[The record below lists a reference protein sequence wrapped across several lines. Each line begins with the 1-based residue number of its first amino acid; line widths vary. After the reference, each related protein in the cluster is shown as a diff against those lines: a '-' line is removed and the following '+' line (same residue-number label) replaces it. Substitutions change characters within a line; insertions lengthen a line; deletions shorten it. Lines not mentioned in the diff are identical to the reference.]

1 MIPFSSTPYLCCSC
15 KSMHFRVSSGHFLLL
30 CRFWRLLS
38 PSVKSNNFLV
48 YQSLSCR
55 QYACNCLCL
64 EILCILLRLLLFH
77 LLFLVL
83 FHFLFPVL
91 IHLLFLLLFLVLIHL
106 LFLVLFLVLIHL
118 LFLVLFHLLSL
129 LLFLVLIHLLIL
141 VLFLLLFLVLDLFLG
156 LLFFVLL
163 RYLFLRFLL
172 YFFLRFLVL
181 RFVFQHQRIRHSTPS
196 LVSTNCRFVP
206 LSGTSS
212 FVLWK
217 IACSLLEAPF
227 SVHLHIL
234 RRPT

>member
-38 PSVKSNNFLV
+38 PSVKSNNFLI

-106 LFLVLFLVLIHL
+106 L
-118 LFLVLFHLLSL
+118 SL

-156 LLFFVLL
+156 LLFFV
-163 RYLFLRFLL
+163 
-172 YFFLRFLVL
+172 FLRFLVL

-206 LSGTSS
+206 LSSTSS
-212 FVLWK
+212 YLKWKFV
-217 IACSLLEAPF
+217 CSLLEAPF
-227 SVHLHIL
+227 SVRPRIL

>member
-106 LFLVLFLVLIHL
+106 LFL
-118 LFLVLFHLLSL
+118 

-156 LLFFVLL
+156 LL
-163 RYLFLRFLL
+163 
-172 YFFLRFLVL
+172 FFLRFLVL

>member
-83 FHFLFPVL
+83 FHFLF
-91 IHLLFLLLFLVLIHL
+91 LL
-106 LFLVLFLVLIHL
+106 LFLVLIHL

-129 LLFLVLIHLLIL
+129 LLFLVLIHLSIL
-141 VLFLLLFLVLDLFLG
+141 VLFLLLFLVLDIFLG
-156 LLFFVLL
+156 LRFFVLP

-196 LVSTNCRFVP
+196 LVSTSCRFVP

-212 FVLWK
+212 CLLWK
-217 IACSLLEAPF
+217 FACSLLEAPF
-227 SVHLHIL
+227 SVRPRIL

>member
-91 IHLLFLLLFLVLIHL
+91 IHLLFLLLFLVLDI
-106 LFLVLFLVLIHL
+106 
-118 LFLVLFHLLSL
+118 
-129 LLFLVLIHLLIL
+129 
-141 VLFLLLFLVLDLFLG
+141 FLG
-156 LLFFVLL
+156 LLFFVLH

-181 RFVFQHQRIRHSTPS
+181 RFVFHHQRIRHSTPG
-196 LVSTNCRFVP
+196 LVSTNCLFVP
-206 LSGTSS
+206 LSSTSS
-212 FVLWK
+212 CLLWK
-217 IACSLLEAPF
+217 IVCSLLEAPF
-227 SVHLHIL
+227 SVRLHIL

>member
-77 LLFLVL
+77 LLFL
-83 FHFLFPVL
+83 
-91 IHLLFLLLFLVLIHL
+91 LLFLVLIHL
-106 LFLVLFLVLIHL
+106 LFLLLFLVLIHL

-129 LLFLVLIHLLIL
+129 LLFLVLIHLLI
-141 VLFLLLFLVLDLFLG
+141 
-156 LLFFVLL
+156 
-163 RYLFLRFLL
+163 
-172 YFFLRFLVL
+172 
-181 RFVFQHQRIRHSTPS
+181 P
-196 LVSTNCRFVP
+196 
-206 LSGTSS
+206 
-212 FVLWK
+212 
-217 IACSLLEAPF
+217 
-227 SVHLHIL
+227 
-234 RRPT
+234 

>member
-15 KSMHFRVSSGHFLLL
+15 KSMHFRVSSVTFSIIVS
-30 CRFWRLLS
+30 FWRLLS
-38 PSVKSNNFLV
+38 PSVKSNNFLI

-64 EILCILLRLLLFH
+64 EFLCILLRLLLFH

-91 IHLLFLLLFLVLIHL
+91 IHLVFLLLFLVLIQLLFLLLFLVLIHL
-106 LFLVLFLVLIHL
+106 LFLVLDI
-118 LFLVLFHLLSL
+118 
-129 LLFLVLIHLLIL
+129 
-141 VLFLLLFLVLDLFLG
+141 FLG
-156 LLFFVLL
+156 LRFFVLL

-196 LVSTNCRFVP
+196 LVSTSCRFVP
-206 LSGTSS
+206 LSGTG
-212 FVLWK
+212 
-217 IACSLLEAPF
+217 
-227 SVHLHIL
+227 
-234 RRPT
+234 

>member
-15 KSMHFRVSSGHFLLL
+15 KSMHFRVSSVTFLLL

-106 LFLVLFLVLIHL
+106 LILVLFLLLFLVLIHL
-118 LFLVLFHLLSL
+118 LFLVLD
-129 LLFLVLIHLLIL
+129 I
-141 VLFLLLFLVLDLFLG
+141 FLG
-156 LLFFVLL
+156 LLLFFVLL

-206 LSGTSS
+206 LSSTSS
-212 FVLWK
+212 YLKWKFV
-217 IACSLLEAPF
+217 CSLLEAPF

>member
-38 PSVKSNNFLV
+38 PSVKSNNFLI

-64 EILCILLRLLLFH
+64 EFLCILLRLLLFH
-77 LLFLVL
+77 LL

-91 IHLLFLLLFLVLIHL
+91 IHLLFLF
-106 LFLVLFLVLIHL
+106 
-118 LFLVLFHLLSL
+118 
-129 LLFLVLIHLLIL
+129 LFLVLIHLLIL
-141 VLFLLLFLVLDLFLG
+141 VLFLLLFLVLDIFLG

-181 RFVFQHQRIRHSTPS
+181 RFVFHHQRIRHSTPS
-196 LVSTNCRFVP
+196 LVSTNCLFVP
-206 LSGTSS
+206 LSSTSS
-212 FVLWK
+212 CLLWK
-217 IACSLLEAPF
+217 IVCSLLEAPF
-227 SVHLHIL
+227 SVRLHIL

>member
-38 PSVKSNNFLV
+38 PSVKSNNFLI

-64 EILCILLRLLLFH
+64 EFLCILLRL

-106 LFLVLFLVLIHL
+106 LFLLLFLVLIHL
-118 LFLVLFHLLSL
+118 LF
-129 LLFLVLIHLLIL
+129 L

-156 LLFFVLL
+156 LLFFCSSSLSFSEISVVFFFFGFLYCDLFFSINAFATVLPVSFPPTAGL
-163 RYLFLRFLL
+163 SLCQAPVALCYGKLHAVFLKLHSRFI
-172 YFFLRFLVL
+172 Y
-181 RFVFQHQRIRHSTPS
+181 IS
-196 LVSTNCRFVP
+196 
-206 LSGTSS
+206 
-212 FVLWK
+212 
-217 IACSLLEAPF
+217 
-227 SVHLHIL
+227 
-234 RRPT
+234 

>member
-83 FHFLFPVL
+83 FH
-91 IHLLFLLLFLVLIHL
+91 
-106 LFLVLFLVLIHL
+106 
-118 LFLVLFHLLSL
+118 LLSL

-141 VLFLLLFLVLDLFLG
+141 VLFLLLFLVLFLFLG

-196 LVSTNCRFVP
+196 LVSTNCRFV
-206 LSGTSS
+206 
-212 FVLWK
+212 
-217 IACSLLEAPF
+217 
-227 SVHLHIL
+227 
-234 RRPT
+234 

>member
-83 FHFLFPVL
+83 FHFLFPALIHLLFLVLFHFLFPVL
-91 IHLLFLLLFLVLIHL
+91 IHLLFLL
-106 LFLVLFLVLIHL
+106 LFLVLIHL

-156 LLFFVLL
+156 LLFVCSSSLSFSEISVVFFSSVSCIAICFSASTHSPQ
-163 RYLFLRFLL
+163 YSQSRF
-172 YFFLRFLVL
+172 
-181 RFVFQHQRIRHSTPS
+181 HQLPVCPSVRHQ
-196 LVSTNCRFVP
+196 
-206 LSGTSS
+206 
-212 FVLWK
+212 
-217 IACSLLEAPF
+217 
-227 SVHLHIL
+227 
-234 RRPT
+234 

>member
-83 FHFLFPVL
+83 
-91 IHLLFLLLFLVLIHL
+91 IHLLFLL
-106 LFLVLFLVLIHL
+106 LFLVLIHL

-129 LLFLVLIHLLIL
+129 LLFLVLIHLLIP

-196 LVSTNCRFVP
+196 LVSTNCRFVL
-206 LSGTSS
+206 LSSTSS
-212 FVLWK
+212 CLLWK
-217 IACSLLEAPF
+217 FVCSLLEAPF

>member
-38 PSVKSNNFLV
+38 PSVKSNNFLI

-64 EILCILLRLLLFH
+64 EFLCILLRL

-106 LFLVLFLVLIHL
+106 LFLL
-118 LFLVLFHLLSL
+118 LFLVLRY
-129 LLFLVLIHLLIL
+129 LFLL

-196 LVSTNCRFVP
+196 LVSTNCLFVP

-212 FVLWK
+212 CLLWK
-217 IACSLLEAPF
+217 FVCSLLEAPF
-227 SVHLHIL
+227 SLHLRIL